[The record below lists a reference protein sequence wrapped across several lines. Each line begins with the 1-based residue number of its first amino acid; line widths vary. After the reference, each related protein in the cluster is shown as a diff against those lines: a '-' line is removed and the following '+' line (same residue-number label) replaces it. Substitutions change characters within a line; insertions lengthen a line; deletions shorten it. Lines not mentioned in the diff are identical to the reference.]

1 MRQQAG
7 EPEGTRAADSA
18 SGPVSP
24 EPVTGLLLEL
34 SRGGDAAALERLV
47 PLIYEE
53 LRRIAHRVLR
63 GERTDHTL
71 NTTALVH
78 EAYLR
83 LVDHSRVEW
92 TDRAHFFAVAARVTR
107 RILVDYGRR
116 QRAAKRGGEWRQ
128 VLLPEGAL
136 AVDERAETLIALDE
150 ALERLEALN
159 ARLSRVVE
167 CRFFGGLTDAETAAA
182 LDVTERTV
190 QRDWV
195 KAKAWLYQ
203 ELKGC

>member
-18 SGPVSP
+18 PGPVSP

-116 QRAAKRGGEWRQ
+116 QRAAKRGGERRQ
-128 VLLPEGAL
+128 VLLPEAAL
-136 AVDERAETLIALDE
+136 AVDERAETLIALHE
-150 ALERLEALN
+150 ALER
-159 ARLSRVVE
+159 
-167 CRFFGGLTDAETAAA
+167 
-182 LDVTERTV
+182 
-190 QRDWV
+190 
-195 KAKAWLYQ
+195 
-203 ELKGC
+203 